1 MAVLDKIRSHS
12 VLLVVVI
19 GVALAGFV
27 IGDLFTSGR
36 TFWDKSERVA
46 LSIDGKDISIEEYSA
61 RLEQLQQQA
70 ERQGQKMGDEQR
82 MMLNNQLAQ
91 QYISEYALTK
101 IADKAGV
108 QVTDD
113 ELYALLTGKGISPSP
128 LAVQFFGSADEK
140 QVNEFIRQLSDK
152 QIAAAP
158 ADQRDQLKGL
168 QQQFIALQQQ
178 VRVQR
183 LQEKIGTLLSRSFKI
198 NDLDRELALGGASR
212 SVALVRSAA
221 SMITD
226 AAAKPSDEEVQ
237 KYYDGHKDFFRMQ
250 SPMAEVSYIS
260 VQVVPSQADYQAAAE
275 EKAKAVAELRA
286 ASTVPAVESALRAY
300 ASSNKFFDKSYL
312 TGEELDQLGLG
323 ADQVAFVKSAAVGEV
338 SDPQLVNDRYDIVKL
353 VGKKSAPSALG
364 LRMIV
369 LNDSVKGR
377 ADSLVAQLGSG
388 ASFADLA
395 RKYSLDQQSAAQ
407 GGLITMPNRMGLV
420 DSTFSEFTLSQL
432 GAQSGLA
439 LDTLYKVPVG
449 TVVRLGQAPMTILLR
464 AENAQPAVEKYQ
476 LAYVSLEATFS
487 PETYNAKYAAMN
499 KILGAG
505 GGFDAMA
512 QRAQKEG
519 FSVTRGVAVE
529 TGSPMLGQIPSSRPI
544 VTWALGAK
552 DGEVSPKLYTCGTD
566 YLVIP
571 AVGKHTP
578 AGFAPLSVVKEQI
591 VAKLMSEKK
600 AEQLVKQLEA
610 KKLSTLEAYAEA
622 MQSKV
627 DTLVD
632 VNYIVRGSEPAA
644 FNGYA
649 MTTALGKLSKPFAGS
664 NSEVFVLQPIS
675 ATPVDKA
682 ASAAALK
689 QQELGQARQYSYQA
703 FADFIQRLKIKD
715 NRARF
720 Y

>member
-46 LSIDGKDISIEEYSA
+46 LTIDGKDISIQEYSA

-70 ERQGQKMGDEQR
+70 ERQGQQLGDEQR

-101 IADKAGV
+101 IASKVGL
-108 QVTDD
+108 QVSDE
-113 ELYALLTGKGISPSP
+113 ELYALLTGRGIAPSP
-128 LAVQFFGSADEK
+128 LASQFFGTTDEK
-140 QVNEFIRQLSDK
+140 QINDFIRQLSDK

-158 ADQRDQLKGL
+158 AEQREQLKGL

-178 VRVQR
+178 IRIQR
-183 LQEKIGTLLSRSFKI
+183 LQEKVGSLLSRSYKL
-198 NDLDRELALGGASR
+198 NDLDRELALGSASR

-226 AAAKPSDEEVQ
+226 GAAKPSDAEVQ
-237 KYYDGHKDFFRMQ
+237 KYYDTHKDFFKMQ
-250 SPMAEVSYIS
+250 YPLTEVSYIS
-260 VQVVPSQADYQAAAE
+260 LQVVPSQADYKAAAE

-286 ASTVPAVESALRAY
+286 ASSASAVESALRAY
-300 ASSNKFFDKSYL
+300 SSSNKFFGKSYL

-323 ADQVAFVKSAAVGEV
+323 AEQIAFIKSAASGEV
-338 SDPQLVNDRYDIVKL
+338 SNPQLVNDRYDIVKL
-353 VGKKSAPSALG
+353 VGKKSAASALG

-377 ADSLVAQLGSG
+377 VDSIQTQLAAG
-388 ASFADLA
+388 ASFAELA
-395 RKYSLDQQSAAQ
+395 RKYSLDQQSGAQ

-420 DSTFSEFTLSQL
+420 DSTFSEFTLSQI

-449 TVVRLGQAPMTILLR
+449 TVVRLGQAPMTVLVK

-476 LAYVSLEATFS
+476 LAYVSIEASFS

-505 GGFDAMA
+505 GSFDAMA
-512 QRAQKEG
+512 ERAQKEG
-519 FSVTRGVAVE
+519 FSVARNVPVE
-529 TGSPMLGQIPSSRPI
+529 TTSAMLGQIPSSRPI
-544 VTWALGAK
+544 ITWALGAK
-552 DGEVSPKLYTCGTD
+552 DGEVSPKLYTCGSD

-571 AVGKHTP
+571 AVGKRTP

-591 VAKLMSEKK
+591 VAKLMAEKK
-600 AEQLVKQLEA
+600 AEQLVAQLEG
-610 KKLSTLEAYAEA
+610 KKLNSLDAYAEA

-649 MTTALGKLSKPFAGS
+649 MTTPVGKLSKPFAGS
-664 NSEVFVLQPIS
+664 NSEVFVLQPLS
-675 ATPVDKA
+675 TSPVDKA
-682 ASAAALK
+682 AATAAFR

-703 FADFIQRLKIKD
+703 FADFIQSLKVKD

>member
-70 ERQGQKMGDEQR
+70 ERQGQKIGDEQR

-168 QQQFIALQQQ
+168 QQQFVALQQQ

-300 ASSNKFFDKSYL
+300 ASSNKFFGKSYL

-323 ADQVAFVKSAAVGEV
+323 ADQVAFVKAAAVGEV

-353 VGKKSAPSALG
+353 VGKKAAPSALG

-407 GGLITMPNRMGLV
+407 GGLITMPNRMGL
-420 DSTFSEFTLSQL
+420 
-432 GAQSGLA
+432 
-439 LDTLYKVPVG
+439 
-449 TVVRLGQAPMTILLR
+449 LR

-487 PETYNAKYAAMN
+487 TDTYNAKYAAMN

-519 FSVTRGVAVE
+519 FSVARGVAVE

-649 MTTALGKLSKPFAGS
+649 MTTPVGKLSKPFAGS

-703 FADFIQRLKIKD
+703 FADFIQRLKVKD